1 LLLRLVE
8 ALQQAGIPL
17 AAAAEPGNGESQA
30 T

>member
-17 AAAAEPGNGESQA
+17 AAAAEPLEG
-30 T
+30 